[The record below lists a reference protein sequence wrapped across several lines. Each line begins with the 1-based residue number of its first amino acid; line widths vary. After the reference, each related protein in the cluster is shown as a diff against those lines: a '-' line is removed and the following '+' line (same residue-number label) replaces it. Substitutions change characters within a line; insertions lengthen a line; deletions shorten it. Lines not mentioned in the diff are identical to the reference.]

1 MRENNS
7 RKLSVGLKF
16 VQWQVNISHHETT
29 GHSPFKVTFG
39 QDTQVGLGPSILP
52 STALCN
58 IFTEEDLEA
67 ETEVEVETGPI
78 RVSATLGQSKTATR
92 MTRCGKYLLKPLS
105 VGQCATLRVP
115 DVDRGPTDP
124 RNLLVVV
131 LKENDGLH
139 TVGCREEIIG
149 PKFTATDLCAIK
161 QPLIKPEEV
170 PDICLSIRTATVRGT
185 GGQGYVKC
193 QCTTQCTSQWCSCL
207 RKKLKCNSRC
217 HPGRSCKNL

>member
-1 MRENNS
+1 MDPR
-7 RKLSVGLKF
+7 
-16 VQWQVNISHHETT
+16 I
-29 GHSPFKVTFG
+29 
-39 QDTQVGLGPSILP
+39 
-52 STALCN
+52 STASYS
-58 IFTEEDLEA
+58 TEGIHLLEDTTSQCTIKGEA
-67 ETEVEVETGPI
+67 KGII
-78 RVSATLGQSKTATR
+78 RATLGQSKTATR

-149 PKFTATDLCAIK
+149 PTFTATDLCAIK